1 MYPSIEILSSHQ
13 KRFLA
18 GYPWVYANELKQ
30 TSDYKHLSPG
40 TLVTLHLEGRPL
52 AHGYVNRHSLIA
64 FRALTRDTTELIDAA
79 FFNKRLKDAF
89 ALRQQFYPEPYYR
102 LVHAE
107 SDDLPGLIIDRFDD
121 VFVLQINTYGMEL
134 LVEPLVSALQSL
146 FSPKTILLTFD
157 SAIRK
162 SEGLDIKESILIGEK
177 IKNLSV
183 IENATPYTIDINSSQ
198 KTGWFYDHRENR
210 QLIAKLSQNKSV
222 IDYFCYSGGFSIAAA
237 LAGAS
242 HVTAIDRSAT
252 ALENAKRSALSNH
265 IHEKCTFVC
274 KDVFDDMD
282 ERIAKKETFDIV
294 ILDPPAFVKSK
305 KDLNVG
311 LKGYEKLIMKG
322 AQLTSP
328 SGLLLIAS
336 CSYHVKAEDL
346 KVCLVRGL
354 HKAKRQGKILQRL
367 EAGFDHPI
375 LPILEES
382 SYLKGFLV
390 QMDGH

>member
-1 MYPSIEILSSHQ
+1 MYPSIEILSPHQ

-30 TSDYKHLSPG
+30 TQAYKHLKPG
-40 TLVTLHLEGRPL
+40 TLVTLHAGNQAAAL
-52 AHGYVNRHSLIA
+52 GYINRHSLIA
-64 FRALTRDTTELIDAA
+64 FRALTRNPQETINAA
-79 FFNKRLKDAF
+79 FFEKRLKEAQN
-89 ALRQQFYPEPYYR
+89 LRQQFYPQPFYR
-102 LVHAE
+102 LIHAE
-107 SDDLPGLIIDRFDD
+107 SDHLPGLIIDRFDD

-134 LVEPLVSALQSL
+134 LIDPLVSAIQTL
-146 FSPKTILLTFD
+146 FTPKTILLSFD

-162 SEGLDIKESILIGEK
+162 SEDLEIKDSVFIGEK
-177 IKNLSV
+177 IKRISV
-183 IENATPYTIDINSSQ
+183 IENAIPYSVDLESSQ

-210 QLIAKLSQNKSV
+210 QLISKLSQHKSI

-237 LAGAS
+237 LAGAT

-252 ALENAKRSALSNH
+252 ALENAKASAINNQVS
-265 IHEKCTFVC
+265 EKCTFVC

-282 ERIAKKETFDIV
+282 ERITRCETFDIV

-305 KDLNVG
+305 KDLNTG
-311 LKGYEKLIMKG
+311 LKGYEKLITKG
-322 AQLTSP
+322 VQLTTNK
-328 SGLLLIAS
+328 GLLLIAS
-336 CSYHVKAEDL
+336 CSYHVKADDL
-346 KVCLVRGL
+346 KTCLVKGL
-354 HKAKRQGKILQRL
+354 HKAKKQGKILKRL

-390 QMDGH
+390 LITN